1 MNFQKFTALTPELY
15 QYSLE
20 LACQQSQALKTIYDA
35 NCHHPQIH
43 MQISNDEAQFLKFII
58 QSHGMRRILEIGTFL
73 GFSAAAMAEALPD
86 DGELITLDADATITE
101 LAQKNWQLASLDHK
115 ITLKLGKA
123 LESLQILVEQQQS
136 FDLIFIDADKT
147 NYISYYEM
155 AKKLLAPKGII
166 AVDNIFFHGEV
177 CQQHRSKAAQAVHEF
192 NEWVKKDQGMRIC
205 LLPMA
210 DGLLLVKHLEK

>member
-15 QYSLE
+15 QYSINI
-20 LACQQSQALKTIYDA
+20 ACTQSQAIQKIYEA
-35 NCHHPQIH
+35 NSHHPQIH

-58 QSHGMRRILEIGTFL
+58 QSHGMNRVLEIGTFL

-86 DGELITLDADATITE
+86 DGKLITLDSDEKISE
-101 LAQKNWQLASLDHK
+101 LAHKNWQLASLDHK

-123 LESLQILVEQQQS
+123 LDSLQTLVEQQQL
-136 FDLIFIDADKT
+136 FDLIFIDADKI
-147 NYISYYEM
+147 NYITYYEM

-177 CQQHRSKAAQAVHEF
+177 CQEPRSKAAQAIHDF
-192 NEWVKKDQGMRIC
+192 NKWVKKDKEMTIC
-205 LLPMA
+205 LLPIA
-210 DGLLLVKHLEK
+210 DGLMLLRKQEK